1 MNDTGATT
9 SDAHAAFLPPAAADT
24 GSTRRPGKAGFLVSL
39 FAWMLLGGFV
49 GALGGR
55 LGISPSAWIADW
67 APTASVPLALLF
79 ALLTVWPNIVV
90 HEAGHALGGIAR
102 GMHAM
107 AFGVGPLRWER
118 GEHRWRFRR
127 GPWLRGISGFAA
139 LLPKGRRGLSRFD
152 QTCFLFG
159 GPLANLATAAL
170 ALALLT
176 SWMAPVAIA
185 SLLLGTALSALFLGV
200 LNLMPFQ
207 TQGWQSDGR
216 QLLDLA
222 RHSPDAVIRQQIRQ
236 LMALTL
242 AGVRPREW
250 PEALIPDPADGI
262 SPGLA
267 VNVQML
273 RLSRAMD
280 RDDAVA
286 AAEAARRATSGFH
299 ELPVS
304 VRPHLAMAMAGYAAV
319 MLRDRAVLAAWR
331 PLCEGGLFDLSVF
344 LDWLDA
350 ESAALDG
357 DAATA
362 RDRISSA
369 RAGLDRLPDPVSVM
383 QLTES
388 LDTLQARLA
397 AG

>member
-1 MNDTGATT
+1 M
-9 SDAHAAFLPPAAADT
+9 SDAGTAVTDAQAAFLPPPAPDN
-24 GSTRRPGKAGFLVSL
+24 GRTRRPGKADFLVSL
-39 FAWMLLGGFV
+39 SAWILAGALV
-49 GALGGR
+49 GALGGH
-55 LGISPSAWIADW
+55 LGIGPSAWIADR

-79 ALLTVWPNIVV
+79 ALLTIWPNIIV

-152 QTCFLFG
+152 QVCFLSG

-176 SWMAPVAIA
+176 SWTAPTAIA
-185 SLLLGTALSALFLGV
+185 SLLLGTALSALFLGI
-200 LNLMPFQ
+200 LNLVPFQ

-216 QLLDLA
+216 HLLDLA
-222 RHSPDAVIRQQIRQ
+222 RHSPDTVVRQQLRQ
-236 LMALTL
+236 LLALTL

-250 PEALIPDPADGI
+250 PEASMPAPTDDT

-267 VNVQML
+267 VNAQLM

-280 RDDAVA
+280 RNDA
-286 AAEAARRATSGFH
+286 AAAADAARHTAAGLH
-299 ELPVS
+299 ALPEPL
-304 VRPHLAMAMAGYAAV
+304 RPHLAVAMAGYAAL
-319 MLRDRAVLAAWR
+319 MLRDPALLAAWR
-331 PLCEGGLFDLSVF
+331 PLCEGGLLDLSA
-344 LDWLDA
+344 LRNWLDA
-350 ESAALDG
+350 ESAALAG

-362 RDRISSA
+362 RDRISAA
-369 RAGLDRLPDPVSVM
+369 RAGLERLPDPVSAM
-383 QLTES
+383 QLGEN
-388 LDTLQARLA
+388 LDALQARLA
-397 AG
+397 TA